1 MADYELPP
9 PSAFPSL
16 SKEDRITII
25 THLFERSPALESLI
39 LPGFLSV
46 TSYDELVAYSRALL
60 LKLASESQK
69 DPRKREVLLEI
80 LAAHPRLGARKI
92 DSAHSVAEQAS
103 LQGEAEALAA
113 LNKEYEEKFPGL
125 RYVVFVNGRPRDVI
139 MANMRSRITRGE
151 YELEKIET
159 VNAMCDIAID
169 RAKKL
174 GAALE

>member
-39 LPGFLSV
+39 LSVFVSV
-46 TSYDELVAYSRALL
+46 TSYGKLVAYSRALL
-60 LKLASESQK
+60 LKLSSESQK
-69 DPRKREVLLEI
+69 DPRKREVLMEI

-103 LQGEAEALAA
+103 LQGEAEALAV

-125 RYVVFVNGRPRDVI
+125 RYVVYVNGRSRDVI

-151 YELEKIET
+151 YELEKIEA

-174 GAALE
+174 GGALE

>member
-39 LPGFLSV
+39 LPGFLSM
-46 TSYDELVAYSRALL
+46 TSYGELVAYSRALL

-103 LQGEAEALAA
+103 LHEEAEALAA

-151 YELEKIET
+151 YELENIEA

-174 GAALE
+174 GAELE